1 VSPLVKREIQIAK
14 IQNPDANSFST
25 NSHQFTIAIDDRA
38 AGVAATAT
46 INVRSENRTG

>member
-1 VSPLVKREIQIAK
+1 LVKREIQIAT

-46 INVRSENRTG
+46 VTVNVRSENGTG